1 MKQTL
6 QSIKVD
12 VVDQEVAAINTMTSD
27 QASDS
32 EHNYELSAPP
42 SSGVKPKLVAN
53 SPPTF
58 ERKGSEA
65 EMLVGE
71 REPGRVLVA
80 PQPIVLA
87 NHEGPLDSNRS
98 IEASPIQNFMSNS
111 FIEMKKPQN

>member
-12 VVDQEVAAINTMTSD
+12 VVDQEVAAINTLTSD

-32 EHNYELSAPP
+32 DHNYELSAPP
-42 SSGVKPKLVAN
+42 SSGVKPKLAAN
-53 SPPTF
+53 SPPTT
-58 ERKGSEA
+58 EKRGSRA
-65 EMLVGE
+65 EKMVGG
-71 REPGRVLVA
+71 REPARVLVA
-80 PQPIVLA
+80 PHPIVLA
-87 NHEGPLDSNRS
+87 THEGPLDSNRS